1 MIRFRRTAQHKQ
13 KFARILREYPTHA
26 ERRLWE
32 SLRATDWGNEVLR
45 QQRILGW
52 IADLHFARQGLV
64 VEIDGPYHE
73 TRLLT
78 DLHRDRIMEGRG
90 LRVLRIPSEMVARN
104 EPDIM
109 AQIRLALTL
118 ETTPDLP
125 LGAKLWQ
132 HLRDRSRRD
141 LTAIHRINQ
150 RMYIARHLWEGP
162 ALHLQWLTEAG
173 FRTAAEVE
181 FVLPEHSELWLT
193 GWDFIQI
200 SHNLQNDSP
209 DLLFLREGEV
219 IAGLLLLPAQDLKRF
234 LEEQRA
240 AWSDYP
246 YPCLIAPVNEELYR
260 SERPWHYGNPLPV
273 LQTILGTL
281 TESPKRLYKPIY
293 PYHIKPPTHT
303 KNDELSEQNDV
314 PSEQKD
320 IPSEQNDVPSEQTN
334 ASSEQNNVPSEQNDA
349 SSEQNNEHSEQNDAS
364 SERTTTILLDV
375 DGWPME
381 LHAFRVVDLYFAGGE
396 RTREIFWVIPDP
408 ARIGGAILLA
418 QSDQARIAEAPP
430 PYEEAI
436 SQLSEAFR
444 QHLLYLQSQKILVD
458 SPMRWQKLS
467 AHERRHLQRTLSL
480 GHFPPRYLWSES
492 AKNWEQPRYARN
504 LRWGGDEEKHEEKH
518 KDSHEDIEPL

>member
-234 LEEQRA
+234 LEEQRT

-293 PYHIKPPTHT
+293 PYHIKTPTHT
-303 KNDELSEQNDV
+303 KND
-314 PSEQKD
+314 
-320 IPSEQNDVPSEQTN
+320 
-334 ASSEQNNVPSEQNDA
+334 
-349 SSEQNNEHSEQNDAS
+349 AS
-364 SERTTTILLDV
+364 SERRIIRTKQILPNKTTSLPNKTTSL
-375 DGWPME
+375 
-381 LHAFRVVDLYFAGGE
+381 
-396 RTREIFWVIPDP
+396 RTKQRPI
-408 ARIGGAILLA
+408 RT
-418 QSDQARIAEAPP
+418 
-430 PYEEAI
+430 
-436 SQLSEAFR
+436 
-444 QHLLYLQSQKILVD
+444 K
-458 SPMRWQKLS
+458 
-467 AHERRHLQRTLSL
+467 RHPIRTKQRPIRTKQRPIRTNQRTNQRPIRTKQRPIRTKQRPIRTKRRILRAHDNDPIGCGWLADGASCVSCGGFVFCGGRANPRDLL
-480 GHFPPRYLWSES
+480 GDP
-492 AKNWEQPRYARN
+492 
-504 LRWGGDEEKHEEKH
+504 
-518 KDSHEDIEPL
+518 